1 MKQLSLSLLLLCVS
15 FLPAAAPQTDIFVLK
30 DTASVSDSI
39 VRIRDI
45 ALMNNATKERIGNLV
60 IAVSPEPGKTDS
72 IPRNEIYQKLIGNG
86 IESPRLEGAD
96 SVKIV
101 REGISIEPSFFKSM
115 FHDYIIK
122 NSRWKDDNI
131 TVEIVSAK
139 PILIPESGVRWELR
153 PANGQDFFGN
163 ILFHVSAYSKETN
176 DEVYA
181 NWIVA
186 KLKIVKQV
194 AVSNRAIQKNETIGD
209 GDLRWETREIDAF
222 TKDALFNR
230 EEIVGERAGRTIRPN
245 SVITSGLLEKK
256 FLVTRGGMATLVAR
270 LNSVKATST
279 VKVLSNG
286 SMGDSV
292 QVINTASQRILSAV
306 VTGKNTLEVTVQ

>member
-1 MKQLSLSLLLLCVS
+1 MKKFSLFLLLSCVA
-15 FLPAAAPQTDIFVLK
+15 FILAAVPQSNTFVLK
-30 DTASVSDSI
+30 DTAAVSDNI
-39 VRIRDI
+39 VRIRDV
-45 ALMNNATKERIGNLV
+45 ALMDSATRERIGNLV

-72 IPRNEIYQKLIGNG
+72 IPKNEIYQKLIGNG
-86 IESPRLEGAD
+86 IQSPRIEGAN

-101 REGISIEPSFFKSM
+101 REGTTVQPSFFKEM
-115 FHDYIIK
+115 LLNYIVQ
-122 NSRWKDDNI
+122 NSKWKDNVS
-131 TVEIVSAK
+131 VEIVSAK

-194 AVSNRAIQKNETIGD
+194 AVSNRAIQKNEIIHD
-209 GDLRWETREIDAF
+209 DDIRWETRQIDAF

-230 EEIVGERAGRTIRPN
+230 EEIIGEKAGRIIRPN
-245 SVITSGLLEKK
+245 SVITSGLLGQK
-256 FLVTRGGMATLVAR
+256 FMVTRGGMATLVAR

-286 SMGDSV
+286 TMGDSV
-292 QVINTASQRILSAV
+292 QVINTASQRILTAV
-306 VTGKNTLEVTVQ
+306 VTGKNMLEVNVL

>member
-1 MKQLSLSLLLLCVS
+1 MRKFSLFLLLSCVS
-15 FLPAAAPQTDIFVLK
+15 FILAAVPQSNTFVLK
-30 DTASVSDSI
+30 DTAAVSDNI
-39 VRIRDI
+39 VRIRDV
-45 ALMNNATKERIGNLV
+45 ALMDNATRERIGNLV

-86 IESPRLEGAD
+86 IQSPRIEGAD
-96 SVKIV
+96 TVRII
-101 REGISIEPSFFKSM
+101 REGTTVQPSFFKEM
-115 FHDYIIK
+115 LLDYIIQ
-122 NSRWKDDNI
+122 NSRWKDDV

-139 PILIPESGVRWELR
+139 PILIPDSGVRWELR

-163 ILFHVSAYSKETN
+163 ILFHISAYSKETN

-194 AVSNRAIQKNETIGD
+194 AVSNRTIQKNEIIGD
-209 GDLRWETREIDAF
+209 GDIRWETREIDAF

-230 EEIVGERAGRTIRPN
+230 EEIVGEKAGRIIRPN
-245 SVITSGLLEKK
+245 SVITSGLLGQR
-256 FLVTRGGMATLVAR
+256 FMVTRGGMATLVAR
-270 LNSVKATST
+270 LNTVKATST

-292 QVINTASQRILSAV
+292 QVINTASQRILTAV
-306 VTGKNTLEVTVQ
+306 VTGKNMLEVNVQ

>member
-1 MKQLSLSLLLLCVS
+1 MKKFSLFLLLSCVS
-15 FLPAAAPQTDIFVLK
+15 FILAAVPPSNTFVLK
-30 DTASVSDSI
+30 DTAAVSDNI
-39 VRIRDI
+39 VRIRDV
-45 ALMNNATKERIGNLV
+45 ALMDNATRERIGNLV

-72 IPRNEIYQKLIGNG
+72 IPKNEIYQKLIGNG
-86 IESPRLEGAD
+86 IQSPRIEGAD

-101 REGISIEPSFFKSM
+101 REGTTVQPSFFKEM
-115 FHDYIIK
+115 LLDYITR
-122 NSRWKDDNI
+122 NSKWKDNVS
-131 TVEIVSAK
+131 VEIVSAK
-139 PILIPESGVRWELR
+139 PVLIPESGVRWELR

-176 DEVYA
+176 DEVYS

-186 KLKIVKQV
+186 KLKIVKEV
-194 AVSNRAIQKNETIGD
+194 AVSNRTIQKNEIIND
-209 GDLRWETREIDAF
+209 GVVRWETREIDAF

-230 EEIVGERAGRTIRPN
+230 EEIIGEKAGRIIRPN
-245 SVITSGLLEKK
+245 SVITSGLLGQK

-292 QVINTASQRILSAV
+292 QVINTASQRILTAV
-306 VTGKNTLEVTVQ
+306 VTGKNMLEVNVQ